1 MLRTVP
7 GQNLTVAAYERLR
20 ADVLACRLRPGQRL
34 KVNELCASF
43 SVSLGAIREALS
55 RLTAEG
61 LIVATPQRGFSVA
74 PISSEDL
81 RDLTSVRVEI
91 EQSCLRR
98 AIAAGDITWESK
110 IVAALH
116 RLSRT
121 PERVSGD
128 EARLNEAWVEAHA
141 AFHEA
146 LVAACDS
153 PWSLRLRA
161 QLYAQA
167 ERYRRLSVPLA
178 RIARD
183 LKTEHRALADA
194 VLARDTS
201 RSTALIAE
209 HLSLTMH
216 IIINGADLPDSSV
229 SGWAASNPGRPIAYD
244 TAG

>member
-1 MLRTVP
+1 MSRSVP

-34 KVNELCASF
+34 KVNELCVSF

-81 RDLTSVRVEI
+81 RDLTSVRAEI
-91 EQSCLRR
+91 EQSCLLR
-98 AIAAGDITWESK
+98 AIAAGDIAWESE

-116 RLSRT
+116 RLSHT
-121 PERVSGD
+121 PERVAGD
-128 EARLNEAWVEAHA
+128 EARLNEAWVEVHA
-141 AFHEA
+141 GFHEA

-153 PWSLRLRA
+153 PWLLRLRA

-194 VLARDTS
+194 VLARDAS
-201 RSTALIAE
+201 RSTVLIAE
-209 HLSLTMH
+209 HLSRTMQ

-229 SGWAASNPGRPIAYD
+229 SGWQAANPGRPSAYD